1 MCFSAAAPVA
11 KILALKPGYQIAQS
25 SPKTV
30 SAAKSLHLFPLRL
43 PETYIRIVGY
53 NPKTTGQFQESIAPV
68 SNEPRSEIVARLFRE
83 HNDALVSLLALR
95 LKSLHDAKEVAQEAY
110 VRLLQLDRSDG
121 AVSLLRSYLFR
132 IASNLAI
139 DRLRHRNVRWHAAAA
154 VKAELFDSLTP
165 RDDTER
171 GLVATEELNFLRKA
185 LTELP
190 KPCQRAFWMHRAQG
204 ATVAQIAVTLNV
216 TERMVRH
223 HISRAL
229 VYCQLRMGG
238 ASEQQAKERLK
249 R

>member
-1 MCFSAAAPVA
+1 VDPD
-11 KILALKPGYQIAQS
+11 LK
-25 SPKTV
+25 
-30 SAAKSLHLFPLRL
+30 L
-43 PETYIRIVGY
+43 PERPEKG
-53 NPKTTGQFQESIAPV
+53 GDLRGDSSRAEL
-68 SNEPRSEIVARLFRE
+68 VARLFRE

-95 LKSLHDAKEVAQEAY
+95 LRSLHDAKEVAQEAY

-121 AVSLLRSYLFR
+121 AISLLRSYLFR
-132 IASNLAI
+132 IALNLAV

-154 VKAELFDSLTP
+154 VKAELFDSLSP
-165 RDDTER
+165 QNDAER
-171 GLVATEELNFLRKA
+171 GLLASEELDFVRKA

-204 ATVAQIAVTLNV
+204 ATVAQIAVALNV

-229 VYCQLRMGG
+229 VYCQIRMSG
-238 ASEQQAKERLK
+238 ANEAQAKERLK

>member
-1 MCFSAAAPVA
+1 V
-11 KILALKPGYQIAQS
+11 
-25 SPKTV
+25 
-30 SAAKSLHLFPLRL
+30 
-43 PETYIRIVGY
+43 
-53 NPKTTGQFQESIAPV
+53 NPDSKLDEQPDSGDV
-68 SNEPRSEIVARLFRE
+68 PRAELVARLFRE

-95 LKSLHDAKEVAQEAY
+95 LRSQHDAKEVAQEAY

-121 AVSLLRSYLFR
+121 AISLLRSYLFR

-154 VKAELFDSLTP
+154 VKAELFDSFGP
-165 RDDTER
+165 QNDIER
-171 GLVATEELNFLRKA
+171 GLVASEDLDFVRKA

-204 ATVAQIAVTLNV
+204 ATVAEIAIALKV

-223 HISRAL
+223 HLSRAL

-238 ASEQQAKERLK
+238 ASEAEAKERLK

>member
-1 MCFSAAAPVA
+1 V
-11 KILALKPGYQIAQS
+11 
-25 SPKTV
+25 
-30 SAAKSLHLFPLRL
+30 
-43 PETYIRIVGY
+43 
-53 NPKTTGQFQESIAPV
+53 NPDSKLDEQPDSGDV
-68 SNEPRSEIVARLFRE
+68 PRAELVARLFRE

-95 LKSLHDAKEVAQEAY
+95 LRSQHDAKEVAQEAY

-121 AVSLLRSYLFR
+121 AISLLRSYLFR

-154 VKAELFDSLTP
+154 VKAELFDSFGP
-165 RDDTER
+165 RNDIER
-171 GLVATEELNFLRKA
+171 GLVASEDLDFVRKA

-204 ATVAQIAVTLNV
+204 ATVAEIAIALKV

-223 HISRAL
+223 HLSRAL

-238 ASEQQAKERLK
+238 ASEAEAKERLK

>member
-1 MCFSAAAPVA
+1 MA
-11 KILALKPGYQIAQS
+11 
-25 SPKTV
+25 
-30 SAAKSLHLFPLRL
+30 H
-43 PETYIRIVGY
+43 
-53 NPKTTGQFQESIAPV
+53 NPKTTEQHRENVAPA
-68 SNEPRSEIVARLFRE
+68 EDAPRSELVARLFRE

-95 LKSLHDAKEVAQEAY
+95 LRSLHDAKEVAQEAY

-121 AVSLLRSYLFR
+121 AISLLRSYLFR

-171 GLVATEELNFLRKA
+171 GLIATEELNFLRKA

-204 ATVAQIAVTLNV
+204 ATVAQIALALNV

-223 HISRAL
+223 HLARAL
-229 VYCQLRMGG
+229 IYCQLRMGG
-238 ASEQQAKERLK
+238 DSERQAKERL
-249 R
+249 RR

>member
-1 MCFSAAAPVA
+1 
-11 KILALKPGYQIAQS
+11 
-25 SPKTV
+25 
-30 SAAKSLHLFPLRL
+30 
-43 PETYIRIVGY
+43 VGQD
-53 NPKTTGQFQESIAPV
+53 PKTTEQFQDAIAPAGDA
-68 SNEPRSEIVARLFRE
+68 PRAELVARLFRE

-95 LKSLHDAKEVAQEAY
+95 LRSLHDAKEVAQEAY

-121 AVSLLRSYLFR
+121 AISLLRSYLFR

-154 VKAELFDSLTP
+154 VKAELFEEFTP
-165 RDDTER
+165 RDNLER
-171 GLVATEELNFLRKA
+171 GLLAAEELNFVRKA
-185 LTELP
+185 LAELP

-204 ATVAQIAVTLNV
+204 ATVAQIAGTLNV

-229 VYCQLRMGG
+229 VYCQLRMNG